1 LQSGP
6 CVSFASVETTVFL
19 IRHGV
24 TAWHDEKKLLG
35 KQRDL
40 PLSQTGLRQA
50 ELAAARLAG
59 VAIGEVISSPMQRAM
74 QTAQLIGQMFEIDVA
89 RDPRLTDLDV
99 GDWAGRPLSEIER
112 TPEYATFIAN
122 PAVERIPGGERLE
135 DARRRAV
142 GAIEQALQDS
152 PSGDAIAIVT
162 HASVIRLLLA
172 HYLGSPL
179 GNYHRITVMPG
190 SASILRFS
198 DDRALPRLLAI
209 NFASELAPLVGG

>member
-1 LQSGP
+1 MD
-6 CVSFASVETTVFL
+6 TTVFL

-40 PLSQTGLRQA
+40 PLSAAGLEQA
-50 ELAAARLAG
+50 ERAAGWLRG
-59 VAIGEVISSPMQRAM
+59 IAIGEVISSPMQRAM
-74 QTAQLIGQMFEIDVA
+74 QTAQLIGRNFEIDVA

-99 GDWAGRPLSEIER
+99 GDWAGMPLAAIER
-112 TPEYATFIAN
+112 TPEYATFLAN
-122 PAVERIPGGERLE
+122 PGAERIPGGERLE

-142 GAIEQALQDS
+142 AAIEQALQDN
-152 PSGDAIAIVT
+152 PSGDAIAVVS

-179 GNYHRITVMPG
+179 ASFHRITVHPG
-190 SASILRFS
+190 SASVLRFA
-198 DDRALPRLLAI
+198 DDRELPRVLAI
-209 NFASELAPLVGG
+209 NHASDLAPLVGYPG